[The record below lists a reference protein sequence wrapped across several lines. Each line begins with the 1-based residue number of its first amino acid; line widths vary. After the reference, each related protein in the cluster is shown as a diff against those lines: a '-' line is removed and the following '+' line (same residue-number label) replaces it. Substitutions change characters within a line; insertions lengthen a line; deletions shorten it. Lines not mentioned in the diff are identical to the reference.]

1 MIGAYYS
8 FAKPYNYIR
17 TTIKQII
24 KQIKYTFSSYKNFY
38 ETIINFIKKSSY
50 AKEISIYFDQLK
62 DSYKYA
68 SGAIIII
75 IIVFIILNMFTNVNK
90 KFLIFIKNIIRDE
103 FSSKFSGIIKKYK
116 KFKKRQL
123 EEEAKKEK
131 EIEKNEESSN
141 KINNMKNLTI
151 NQIKNFFN

>member
-1 MIGAYYS
+1 
-8 FAKPYNYIR
+8 
-17 TTIKQII
+17 
-24 KQIKYTFSSYKNFY
+24 
-38 ETIINFIKKSSY
+38 
-50 AKEISIYFDQLK
+50 
-62 DSYKYA
+62 
-68 SGAIIII
+68 
-75 IIVFIILNMFTNVNK
+75 MFTNVNK